1 MKKSD
6 AWQAIKFTLFSIS
19 AGIIQIL
26 SFTILNEFVF
36 TFERAAEYTW
46 GYYGYAYFISV
57 ILSVIW
63 NFTVNRKWTF
73 KSANNVPIAMLETFG
88 FYLVFTPLSIWWGVA
103 LVGVGVNNYIV
114 MAMTMIINFITEFIY
129 QKFVVFRGSINSAV
143 NNEEVLFKKI
153 IKLLKNGL

>member
-1 MKKSD
+1 MKNSD
-6 AWQAIKFTLFSIS
+6 IWQAVKFTLFSIS
-19 AGIIQIL
+19 AGIIQIA

-46 GYYGYAYFISV
+46 GYYGYAYFISIV
-57 ILSVIW
+57 LSVVW

-88 FYLVFTPLSIWWGVA
+88 FYLVFTPLSIWWGVE
-103 LVGVGVNNYIV
+103 LVGVGVNSYIV
-114 MAMTMIINFITEFIY
+114 MAGTMLINFITEFLF

-143 NNEEVLFKKI
+143 NEEEVKFKRI